1 MEPFKILTDG
11 GDDGSGEEEGAGLVP
26 VAGIV
31 GRVFERTHA
40 RAHGIDGV
48 LQKSEGGVKVRKI
61 TTTPT
66 TTATDHHASHQRRD
80 SRSRSRAISA
90 DGQRGQRTCAAGS
103 AARVSTLTG
112 LTCVRH
118 ANCCLLR
125 ECEREPPLATDCVT
139 LPGCD
144 YLQINPG
151 RSRYT

>member
-48 LQKSEGGVKVRKI
+48 LQKSEGGVKVRKK

-66 TTATDHHASHQRRD
+66 TAATVS
-80 SRSRSRAISA
+80 SRLS
-90 DGQRGQRTCAAGS
+90 
-103 AARVSTLTG
+103 STEG
-112 LTCVRH
+112 FK
-118 ANCCLLR
+118 
-125 ECEREPPLATDCVT
+125 VT
-139 LPGCD
+139 IACHLG
-144 YLQINPG
+144 
-151 RSRYT
+151 